1 MDAVR
6 IDKWLWAM
14 RVYKTRADA
23 AQACRGSAVRLNQN
37 PVKPAQ
43 KVHVGD
49 CIVVRTTLLTRTLKV
64 CALTDKRQPARLL
77 PEYIEDQTPP
87 EAHTLAMEKKRG
99 RNNFKPLEKGARP
112 KKIAATWSA
121 SSNRIFRN
129 DLSYK
134 QSSVY

>member
-1 MDAVR
+1 MDSVR

-14 RVYKTRADA
+14 RVYKTRAEA

-77 PEYIEDQTPP
+77 PEYIEDHTPP
-87 EAHTLAMEKKRG
+87 EARTLAMEKKARAQQFQTAGKG
-99 RNNFKPLEKGARP
+99 RPT
-112 KKIAATWSA
+112 KKDRRDMERFI
-121 SSNRIFRN
+121 
-129 DLSYK
+129 LSDF
-134 QSSVY
+134 